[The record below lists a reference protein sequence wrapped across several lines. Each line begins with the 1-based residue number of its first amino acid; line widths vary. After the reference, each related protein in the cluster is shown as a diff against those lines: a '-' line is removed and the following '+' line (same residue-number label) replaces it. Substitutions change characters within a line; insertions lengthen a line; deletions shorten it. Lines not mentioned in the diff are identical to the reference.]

1 MSVKIIIDSTTDITP
16 EILEQV
22 AVVPMTIRF
31 GETEYTDGIDIS
43 KQKFYE
49 LLVES
54 DILPATSQPTPD
66 AFMRAYENATADG
79 SDVVVITVS
88 SKLSGT
94 YQSATIAAMDY
105 SDKVRVVDSKS
116 VAIGAGIL
124 TVMAVKLANEGKGA
138 DEIATI
144 LEQER
149 EKICIVA
156 LLDTLEY
163 LKKGGRISAAVA
175 FAGGVL
181 SIKPVVCLKDGAVE
195 MLGKARGSRQGNN
208 LLMTEI
214 EKAGGIDYSKPVML
228 GYTGLS
234 DVLLQKY
241 IEDSRAVWEGK
252 VEPLNYALVG
262 STVGT
267 HVGPGAI
274 AAAFFKSNA
283 R

>member
-54 DILPATSQPTPD
+54 DILPATSQPTPN

-105 SDKVRVVDSKS
+105 SDRIRVVDSKS
-116 VAIGAGIL
+116 VTIGAGIL
-124 TVMAVKLANEGKGA
+124 TEMAVKLANEGKGA

-149 EKICIVA
+149 ERICIVA

-163 LKKGGRISAAVA
+163 LKKGGRISSAVA